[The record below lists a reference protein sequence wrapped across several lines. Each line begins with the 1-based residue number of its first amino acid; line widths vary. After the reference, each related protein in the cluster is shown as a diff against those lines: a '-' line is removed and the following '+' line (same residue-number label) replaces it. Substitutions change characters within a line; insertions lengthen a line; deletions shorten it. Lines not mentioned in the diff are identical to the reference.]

1 MNHETKLNK
10 AYFSSVLVLMFI
22 LPVASGI
29 TDWLL
34 QGKVPLTMPLIGKW
48 FIFWAVGARLFLAG
62 LKQAISPG
70 FTAQTIFHIQN
81 KESHVIVRE
90 LGFANICFGLTG
102 IVSLFLPQ
110 WRIVSACTSG
120 LFYGIAGINHIVKKP
135 ASPNEA
141 VALASDLFIFLLLLA
156 YVLFT

>member
-34 QGKVPLTMPLIGKW
+34 QGKAPLTMPLIGKW

-62 LKQAISPG
+62 
-70 FTAQTIFHIQN
+70 
-81 KESHVIVRE
+81 
-90 LGFANICFGLTG
+90 C
-102 IVSLFLPQ
+102 
-110 WRIVSACTSG
+110 
-120 LFYGIAGINHIVKKP
+120 
-135 ASPNEA
+135 
-141 VALASDLFIFLLLLA
+141 
-156 YVLFT
+156 